1 MPIAPCPRRMSGQL
15 TKFRERLNCLA
26 GCPANQHR
34 EHKATGICPK
44 EVGDMPHRIIFLCLL
59 GSVGLTGCVGFGR
72 SSGTAT
78 APTMIG
84 EERGARVLPS

>member
-1 MPIAPCPRRMSGQL
+1 
-15 TKFRERLNCLA
+15 
-26 GCPANQHR
+26 
-34 EHKATGICPK
+34 
-44 EVGDMPHRIIFLCLL
+44 MPHRIIFLCLL

-84 EERGARVLPS
+84 EERGCACCPVDVGGEARPGGGGGAGSGSPTPVQEQPPCRKSRRAPHGGRQFS